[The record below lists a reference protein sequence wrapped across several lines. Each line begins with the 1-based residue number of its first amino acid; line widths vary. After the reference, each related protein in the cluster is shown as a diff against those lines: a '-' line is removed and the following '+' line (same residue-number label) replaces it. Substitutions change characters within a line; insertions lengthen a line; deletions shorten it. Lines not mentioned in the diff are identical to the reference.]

1 MIKSSTIAL
10 HSINTGGCHYYVSHQ
25 YHSQGG
31 IYLNLIPR
39 KAEPVAIFRCQCLF
53 ETCNPRSL
61 KVKEKGSKAEKDEKQ
76 CIVIL
81 VIVP

>member
-1 MIKSSTIAL
+1 MFLI
-10 HSINTGGCHYYVSHQ
+10 SILVREEFILT
-25 YHSQGG
+25 
-31 IYLNLIPR
+31 LIPR

-61 KVKEKGSKAEKDEKQ
+61 KVKEKGSKAERDEKQ

-81 VIVP
+81 VIVS